1 MFIVKTH
8 ALETPPH
15 RYCNLCCDKD
25 TGVRSHKRSPC
36 CTSCKIMV
44 TTNAA
49 GGGTRAAWT
58 RPSPFACGV
67 CAEMCC
73 LLPTPPPPPLP
84 PPSSPPPPP
93 PAPALKGTSG
103 FPGSLCL
110 TGRSESPQLFTV
122 RFCGAPSSWVWKPG
136 MGILVWGWAA
146 RSFRV
151 TSASEIP
158 SPCSTARHRC
168 GPSLFRVSILL
179 PVLRWPAFYIFG

>member
-67 CAEMCC
+67 CAEMRC
-73 LLPTPPPPPLP
+73 LLPTPPPPP
-84 PPSSPPPPP
+84 PP
-93 PAPALKGTSG
+93 PAPTLKGTSG

-110 TGRSESPQLFTV
+110 TGRLESPQLFNV
-122 RFCGAPSSWVWKPG
+122 RFCGAPSSWVWKPR

-146 RSFRV
+146 HSFRV

-179 PVLRWPAFYIFG
+179 PVLRWPALYIFG